1 MGPLFYGTVFYL
13 QYDRGSAFQRGGLS
27 GVVEEIGLDI
37 DRISSRNLG
46 RDNRVIG
53 DHHRDCVPP
62 FLDLDFVSFINDVPI
77 STKEDYC

>member
-1 MGPLFYGTVFYL
+1 MALFVTCNMTGGYS
-13 QYDRGSAFQRGGLS
+13 RHRSAFERGGLS

-53 DHHRDCVPP
+53 DHHRDCVAP
-62 FLDLDFVSFINDVPI
+62 FLDFDFVSFINDVPI
-77 STKEDYC
+77 STKVRL

>member
-1 MGPLFYGTVFYL
+1 MALFVTCNI
-13 QYDRGSAFQRGGLS
+13 LS
-27 GVVEEIGLDI
+27 GVEEIGN

-53 DHHRDCVPP
+53 DYHRDCVPP

-77 STKEDYC
+77 STKVRLLLA